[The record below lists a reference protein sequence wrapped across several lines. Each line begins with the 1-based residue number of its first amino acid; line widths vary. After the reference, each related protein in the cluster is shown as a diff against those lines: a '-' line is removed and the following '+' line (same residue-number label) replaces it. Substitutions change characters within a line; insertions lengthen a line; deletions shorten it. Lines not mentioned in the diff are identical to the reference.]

1 MVNDMNNRLI
11 YIDGEFLPVE
21 NAKISVYDHGL
32 LYGDGVYEGI
42 RAYAGVVFRLAEH
55 IDRLYRS
62 ARSIRLTMPVDRD
75 EMIDLVLETLR
86 RNELRDAYIRLI
98 VTRGVGPIGPD
109 PRTCPRPSIIIITEP
124 LAPVH
129 GEEAA
134 ERGLRAVIVPT
145 RRDAIDATSHE
156 IKSLNYMNSLLAR
169 MEATVAGADEAI
181 VLDPRGF
188 VCESPICNL
197 FILNGD
203 RLATPSTASGIL
215 HGITRAQVMALARD
229 AHMVVEERDITPYE
243 LINADEVFLT
253 GTHAEIVP
261 VVMINGIPIGNGALG
276 PCTRSLIQEYR
287 RITRDPR
294 NGIPIDKENV

>member
-1 MVNDMNNRLI
+1 MGSALI
-11 YIDGEFLPVE
+11 YIDGEFFPKE
-21 NAKISVYDHGL
+21 QAKISVYDHGV
-32 LYGDGVYEGI
+32 LYGDGIYEGI
-42 RAYAGVVFRLAEH
+42 RAYAGSVFQLSEH
-55 IDRLYRS
+55 LDRLYRS
-62 ARSIRLTMPVDRD
+62 ARSIRLAIPVEKPD
-75 EMIDLVLETLR
+75 MVDLVLETLR

-98 VTRGVGPIGPD
+98 VTRGVGPISPD
-109 PRTCPRPSIIIITEP
+109 PRTCPRASIIIITEP
-124 LAPVH
+124 LDPVH
-129 GEEAA
+129 GADA
-134 ERGLRAVIVPT
+134 TTRGLRAVIVST

-197 FILNGD
+197 FIVQGE
-203 RLATPSTASGIL
+203 RLATPAVSSGIL
-215 HGITRAQVMALARD
+215 HGITRSHVMTLGREMGMA
-229 AHMVVEERDITPYE
+229 VEERDITPYE

-261 VVMINGIPIGNGALG
+261 VVMINGIAIGSGAVGAHTGAL
-276 PCTRSLIQEYR
+276 IQSYQ

-294 NGIPIDKENV
+294 YGIGIDQ